1 MGKVYALGFFDALH
15 KGHRELIKEGK
26 RLAEIYGT
34 EFCLVTF
41 DDNLYK
47 ALGREDKE
55 LYLLRER
62 KEIAYSAGVDDVF
75 VLPGEK
81 SFLDKSAEDFM
92 IFIAKTNPAA
102 LIVGE
107 DYTFGRGAKGTANEF
122 AEYFRS
128 NNVPVT
134 VCPLLIRDGKKIST
148 TEIKRL
154 LSEGRVED
162 ANDLLTEPYFV
173 SGNVV
178 NGLKNGRKIGLPTA
192 NMDFDDNKFVP
203 RTGVYMTKTV
213 VDGRSYASVTNVGT
227 HPTINKE
234 KGNIETH
241 ILDFEENIYGKEI
254 KIEFYKFIRDIK
266 LFKDVDQLR
275 RQICADIKNTRKVF
289 GL

>member
-1 MGKVYALGFFDALH
+1 LH
-15 KGHRELIKEGK
+15 EGHRELIKEGK
-26 RLAEIYGT
+26 RLAKIYGT

-47 ALGREDKE
+47 ALGRVDKE

-62 KEIAYSAGVDDVF
+62 EEIAYSAGVDEVF

-102 LIVGE
+102 LVVGE

-122 AEYFRS
+122 AAYFHS

-134 VCPLLIRDGKKIST
+134 VCPLLICDGKKIST
-148 TEIKRL
+148 TGIKRL

-192 NMDFDDNKFVP
+192 NMDFDDKKFVP

-227 HPTINKE
+227 HPTVNKE

-266 LFKDVDQLR
+266 MFKDVDQLR
-275 RQICADIKNTRKVF
+275 RQICADIKNTRKEF